1 MDRLHDKVVIVTGG
15 AQGLGEGIAR
25 RLAEEGASVV
35 IADIN
40 GAKAQSVADSLIRN
54 DKPAIAVTLDVAE
67 RKQMRD
73 AVQRTVE
80 RFGRLD
86 VMFNN
91 AGFNKPLPFMDVDED
106 NFNSIMRVNAFGVL
120 VGAQEAA
127 RQMMA
132 QGSGGKIINTR
143 AMRNSRPIA
152 RARRRLSR

>member
-80 RFGRLD
+80 RFGRLERD
-86 VMFNN
+86 
-91 AGFNKPLPFMDVDED
+91 L
-106 NFNSIMRVNAFGVL
+106 L
-120 VGAQEAA
+120 
-127 RQMMA
+127 
-132 QGSGGKIINTR
+132 
-143 AMRNSRPIA
+143 
-152 RARRRLSR
+152 